1 MRQAQRDIVAM
12 RRGFL
17 RCAGLIFHLEELER
31 NGIIDDI
38 MKNECCGQTPRT
50 WRVCS
55 RAAFPCVLP
64 VWVVRQLRVLR
75 QLRKPFTCTRPDL
88 GLLGWS
94 KLAVGAVMPNLLL
107 CRSSTAEVDL
117 PTLFHVPHGSR
128 LSFSL
133 SARRAAAA
141 AGAAVCSLPLLYV
154 RYHPNAPYITEDEEE
169 EEQEEEGE

>member
-17 RCAGLIFHLEELER
+17 RRAGLMIVHLEELER
-31 NGIIDDI
+31 NGIIGDM

-50 WRVCS
+50 WRVRS

-75 QLRKPFTCTRPDL
+75 QLRKPFTCTLPDL
-88 GLLGWS
+88 GLLGWA

-117 PTLFHVPHGSR
+117 PTLFHVPHGSSTTI
-128 LSFSL
+128 LSQC
-133 SARRAAAA
+133 AAAAA
-141 AGAAVCSLPLLYV
+141 AGAAVWSLPLLYV
-154 RYHPNAPYITEDEEE
+154 RYHLNAPYITEDEEE
-169 EEQEEEGE
+169 EQEGEGE

>member
-1 MRQAQRDIVAM
+1 MRQAQRDDVAM
-12 RRGFL
+12 RRGFR
-17 RCAGLIFHLEELER
+17 RCAGLIVHLEELER

-88 GLLGWS
+88 GLLGWA
-94 KLAVGAVMPNLLL
+94 KLV

-117 PTLFHVPHGSR
+117 PTLFHVPHGSSTII
-128 LSFSL
+128 LSQC
-133 SARRAAAA
+133 A
-141 AGAAVCSLPLLYV
+141 AGSSSSRGRSMVPPLAICAISSQCTLHY
-154 RYHPNAPYITEDEEE
+154 R
-169 EEQEEEGE
+169 G

>member
-1 MRQAQRDIVAM
+1 MRQAQRDIVAV

-17 RCAGLIFHLEELER
+17 RCAGLIVHLEELER

-55 RAAFPCVLP
+55 RPAFPCVLP

-117 PTLFHVPHGSR
+117 PTLFHVPHGSSTII
-128 LSFSL
+128 LSQC
-133 SARRAAAA
+133 A
-141 AGAAVCSLPLLYV
+141 AGSSSSRGRSMVPPLAICAISSQCTLHY
-154 RYHPNAPYITEDEEE
+154 R
-169 EEQEEEGE
+169 G

>member
-17 RCAGLIFHLEELER
+17 RCAGLTVHLEELER
-31 NGIIDDI
+31 NGIIDDM
-38 MKNECCGQTPRT
+38 MKNECWT
-50 WRVCS
+50 WATLLGESVFQPS

-88 GLLGWS
+88 GLLGWA

-117 PTLFHVPHGSR
+117 PTLFHVPHGSSTTI
-128 LSFSL
+128 LSQC
-133 SARRAAAA
+133 A
-141 AGAAVCSLPLLYV
+141 AGSSSSRGRSMVPPLAICAISSQCTLHY
-154 RYHPNAPYITEDEEE
+154 R
-169 EEQEEEGE
+169 G